1 MGNGPEQRVLG
12 GSRGGGGEG
21 GSRGGQKQAIFGGFS
36 GRKSAHLNTPL
47 GGVLRPV
54 GSLSTPK
61 KVKKGPRGA
70 VFSLFSKI
78 SPPLCQK

>member
-1 MGNGPEQRVLG
+1 MGLSSPPWDPPKKGFLGPPGTPPKTRV
-12 GSRGGGGEG
+12 
-21 GSRGGQKQAIFGGFS
+21 FGGFL
-36 GRKSAHLNTPL
+36 GRKSPHLNTPL
-47 GGVLRPV
+47 RGVLWPV
-54 GSLSTPK
+54 GGLSTRK